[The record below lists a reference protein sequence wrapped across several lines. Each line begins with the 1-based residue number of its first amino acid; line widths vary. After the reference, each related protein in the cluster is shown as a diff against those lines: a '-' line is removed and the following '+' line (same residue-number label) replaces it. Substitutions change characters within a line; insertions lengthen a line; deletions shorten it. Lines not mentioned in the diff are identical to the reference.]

1 MRPDRALA
9 TTLRASALYDWTAFV
24 LLIWMPAWLFDLFGH
39 ARPLE
44 PFLFRLAALPL
55 LLLPLVY
62 FAAARDGL
70 GHPELVRVCVRLRLL
85 GALAIAVLLVW
96 QQPAPS
102 SPYWIFAAMDA
113 LWAAAYVLAALPA
126 GLRLF
131 GD

>member
-1 MRPDRALA
+1 MRPDRALSIA
-9 TTLRASALYDWTAFV
+9 LRASALYDLIAFA
-24 LLIWMPAWLFDLFGH
+24 LLLWMPAWLLDLFEH
-39 ARPLE
+39 PMPLE
-44 PFLFRLAALPL
+44 PFLFRLATLPL

-62 FAAARDGL
+62 FAAARDAL

-85 GALAIAVLLVW
+85 GAVAIAALLVW
-96 QQPAPS
+96 QQPVS
-102 SPYWIFAAMDA
+102 SAPYWIFAAMDS